1 MNFKASM
8 RWPSAIILVLGVQL
22 AGMCVARAGDDEDA
36 EIKKTALQFIETF
49 NKNDMKSM
57 EAMCAEDAVIIDDT
71 PPYIWQGA
79 GACTRFA
86 DAWQAARISMGV
98 ILAHWETLE
107 GWTIEVDGPRAYV
120 AIPVKLEL
128 QLKSG
133 RSGYSTSSSG
143 RPVTNDAPIW
153 TILLER
159 TAQHWRVSGHAW
171 VQR

>member
-8 RWPSAIILVLGVQL
+8 RWSGAILVLGVQL
-22 AGMCVARAGDDEDA
+22 AGMCVGRAGEDEEA
-36 EIKKTALQFIETF
+36 EIKKTAIQFIETF

-57 EAMCAEDAVIIDDT
+57 EAMCTEDAVIIDDT

-79 GACTRFA
+79 GACSRFA

-98 ILAHWETLE
+98 IRAHWETLE

-120 AIPVKLEL
+120 AIPVRLEL
-128 QLKSG
+128 QFKAG
-133 RSGYSTSSSG
+133 RSRSSTSSSG

-153 TILLER
+153 TILLVR
-159 TAQHWRVSGHAW
+159 AGQHWRVSGHAW

>member
-8 RWPSAIILVLGVQL
+8 RWSSAILVLGVQL
-22 AGMCVARAGDDEDA
+22 AGLCVVRAGEDEDA

-57 EAMCAEDAVIIDDT
+57 EAMCIEDAVIVDDT

-86 DAWQAARISMGV
+86 DAWQAARVSMGL
-98 ILAHWETLE
+98 IRAHWETLD

-120 AIPVKLEL
+120 AIPVRLEL
-128 QLKSG
+128 QFKPG
-133 RSGYSTSSSG
+133 RSRSSTNSSG
-143 RPVTNDAPIW
+143 RPVKNDAPIW

-159 TAQHWRVSGHAW
+159 TA
-171 VQR
+171 

>member
-1 MNFKASM
+1 
-8 RWPSAIILVLGVQL
+8 
-22 AGMCVARAGDDEDA
+22 MCVVRAAEDEDA
-36 EIKKTALQFIETF
+36 GIKNTALQFIETF

-57 EAMCAEDAVIIDDT
+57 KAMCTDDAVIIDDT

-86 DAWQAARISMGV
+86 DAWQAARISMG
-98 ILAHWETLE
+98 ITRAHWETLE

-120 AIPVKLEL
+120 AIPVRLEL
-128 QLKSG
+128 QFKTG
-133 RSGYSTSSSG
+133 RSRSSASG
-143 RPVTNDAPIW
+143 SRPVTNDAPIW
-153 TILLER
+153 TILLVR